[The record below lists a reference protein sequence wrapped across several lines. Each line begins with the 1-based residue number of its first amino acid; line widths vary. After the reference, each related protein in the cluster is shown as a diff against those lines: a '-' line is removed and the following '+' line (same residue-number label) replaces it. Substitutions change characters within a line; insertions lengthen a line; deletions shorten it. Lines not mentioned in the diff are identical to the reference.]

1 MGVEYFSL
9 RFGVASPFLLKRTR
23 VFLCLWSKPWFW
35 KPEGLL
41 FDSVEERLILACEWK
56 NNCLCVAGFERVRW
70 RLDRHCY
77 ARWWHT
83 AALGQQQTTNQ
94 RTKLICNGLQECVYT
109 CMYIYIYIYTQITH
123 VLCAHTSSQAQKTQ
137 YAVRCPGRFAAW
149 LVWKDYFPLKRQ
161 EAKWERFFWA
171 GRWCRRGSDLM
182 RTDTLK
188 QLPNWNHLSNLT
200 SEIQSPKKQFICK
213 LILIVSIHCLAALM
227 LRYVARVD
235 RQLSPLICLYIQEE
249 NSIRM

>member
-56 NNCLCVAGFERVRW
+56 KQLFVCCWLWEGEMEDRSPLLCTLVAHCSFGAATNNKSKNKADMQRV
-70 RLDRHCY
+70 
-77 ARWWHT
+77 
-83 AALGQQQTTNQ
+83 
-94 RTKLICNGLQECVYT
+94 QECVYT
-109 CMYIYIYIYTQITH
+109 CMYIYIYIYIYTNHTCVVRTH
-123 VLCAHTSSQAQKTQ
+123 IESSAKTQ

-188 QLPNWNHLSNLT
+188 QLPNWNHLSKSDIWDPVT
-200 SEIQSPKKQFICK
+200 KKAVY
-213 LILIVSIHCLAALM
+213 L
-227 LRYVARVD
+227 
-235 RQLSPLICLYIQEE
+235 
-249 NSIRM
+249 